1 MAEFFDISDWQ
12 EKIHYQTGGTRNKSV
27 VENLSTTDLYF
38 FKKSIPKYQHEFWSE
53 IIASEVGN
61 ALGFNVLKYD
71 IANKNGEVGCISK
84 LMINPEFQQLTEGIN
99 YLQGYDSTYLPEK
112 KESYEKYTFHF
123 IEEALKEYNLEKT
136 IPDLIR
142 TIIFDSIIGNGD
154 RHQENWGYIQSVK
167 ENDVQV
173 IKRMTKLLDNKILRS
188 TIKTIIFIRYIRMFL
203 MTKFKLNEL
212 DEILNFYKGEYSP
225 IYDSGSCLGREM
237 EDEKVDLMLRD
248 DFMLKAYVN
257 KGTSEIRWDG
267 PKLRHFELID
277 NIRVEHH
284 YIVKSTINN
293 VIMNFDEQKIRK
305 IVLDIDKNLPENLNE
320 HKLPDNRKELI
331 IKMITL
337 RIERLKEL
345 LQ

>member
-154 RHQENWGYIQSVK
+154 RHQENWGIITDYNEVIKSIEVITKKEKKNFLERQIYWLLKRLSGNNISEAVK
-167 ENDVQV
+167 ELQLILSFPVSSHQYMIVEVALDAKWGM
-173 IKRMTKLLDNKILRS
+173 IKLC
-188 TIKTIIFIRYIRMFL
+188 Y
-203 MTKFKLNEL
+203 
-212 DEILNFYKGEYSP
+212 
-225 IYDSGSCLGREM
+225 
-237 EDEKVDLMLRD
+237 
-248 DFMLKAYVN
+248 
-257 KGTSEIRWDG
+257 
-267 PKLRHFELID
+267 
-277 NIRVEHH
+277 
-284 YIVKSTINN
+284 
-293 VIMNFDEQKIRK
+293 
-305 IVLDIDKNLPENLNE
+305 
-320 HKLPDNRKELI
+320 
-331 IKMITL
+331 
-337 RIERLKEL
+337 
-345 LQ
+345 